1 MYKTLVKRG
10 AIAISFLLVLAL
22 ILPNING
29 FGISTQYI
37 ENDLIK
43 LEPGQSYV
51 YAITIQNAEEEDYI
65 VNITYTST
73 KDIAILRDRNKLIPT
88 ETFNNT
94 FYFDITIPRN
104 STVGEEYYL
113 RYAVRPIINNTTL
126 IPSSME
132 IGRQI
137 NILVVDSNGSGFS
150 IKTEEDKTTIT
161 EYDSKIKELLYY
173 FAGILAIILFIII
186 VLRIWKL
193 STNISTRINPDKV
206 TDYTISESKKLYDII
221 ELLEKLSDEQFEIEE
236 IRKLFVDKVLNV
248 TKVDVRHRQH
258 ISRKELLRTLKK

>member
-1 MYKTLVKRG
+1 MYKTSVKRG
-10 AIAISFLLVLAL
+10 AITISFLLVLAL
-22 ILPNING
+22 ILPNVNG

-51 YAITIQNAEEEDYI
+51 YAITIQNAEEEDYNI
-65 VNITYTST
+65 NITYTST
-73 KDIAILRDRNKLIPT
+73 KNIAILRDRDKLIPT
-88 ETFNNT
+88 ETFNNK

-104 STVGEEYYL
+104 SAVGEEYYL
-113 RYAVRPIINNTTL
+113 RYAVRPITNDTTS
-126 IPSSME
+126 IPSSTE
-132 IGRQI
+132 ISRQI

-150 IKTEEDKTTIT
+150 IKTEEDKTTII

-206 TDYTISESKKLYDII
+206 TNYTISESKKVYDII
-221 ELLEKLSDEQFEIEE
+221 ELLEKLSDEQFEVEE